1 MVGGF
6 ARAME
11 ERVLGLEDEERCLS
25 LSCTRIV
32 DRYRWVRRSTAEK
45 DNGPRCLQVAWGG
58 DALLGQPSRFTS
70 FSGLLI
76 EFQ

>member
-1 MVGGF
+1 MVEGF
-6 ARAME
+6 ARAIK
-11 ERVLGLEDEERCLS
+11 ERVRGLDDEERCLF
-25 LSCTRIV
+25 LSCTRLV
-32 DRYRWVRRSTAEK
+32 GRYRWVRQSTVEEE
-45 DNGPRCLQVAWGG
+45 NGPRKLQVACGG